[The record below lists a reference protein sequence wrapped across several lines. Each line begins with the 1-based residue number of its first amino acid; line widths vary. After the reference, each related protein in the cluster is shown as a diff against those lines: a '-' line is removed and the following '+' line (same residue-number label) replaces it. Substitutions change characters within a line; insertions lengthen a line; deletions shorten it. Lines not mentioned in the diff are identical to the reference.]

1 LRLVRGEGCTKRG
14 KERQSARTRTLCA
27 PAPTPS
33 ISPHRSPCDVDRS
46 FSALERRSLQPDAA
60 KLIEAVRSRARE
72 ISSDSAEAGAPPPLF
87 DDEPG
92 VSTIDPFWLERMELR
107 QHGLVLHVS
116 SRDGKPL
123 VWLDLSRDA
132 DRKIQS
138 VRLIEIEPRTVFEVD
153 MSANLVQRLEE
164 FAEWMRSLRCVADR

>member
-1 LRLVRGEGCTKRG
+1 VFAA
-14 KERQSARTRTLCA
+14 RQGAAIGAHTHRIRTRTYPLHQ
-27 PAPTPS
+27 PTGPLATS
-33 ISPHRSPCDVDRS
+33 TSTHSNQRYEAEV
-46 FSALERRSLQPDAA
+46 ERRSLQPDAA